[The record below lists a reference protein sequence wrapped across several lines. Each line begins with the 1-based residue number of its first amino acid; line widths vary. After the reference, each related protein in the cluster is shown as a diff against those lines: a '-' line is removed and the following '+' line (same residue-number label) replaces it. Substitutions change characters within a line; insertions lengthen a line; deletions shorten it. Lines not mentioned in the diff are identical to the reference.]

1 MNTKQKKTLYESI
14 MKSVAKTVKQSIDE
28 AMDFSKI
35 KNAAN
40 GASSTERIIKS
51 AQYKHY
57 RELINQVVD
66 YKPFQYI
73 EKYGWYQG
81 FDPVSE
87 TLFFEVGRIDIQ
99 LNSSYSISEFD
110 DYGEISVYG
119 IPSRKITEQIERIF
133 TVKRISERSYQQLIN
148 QINNSNVY
156 YVPTAAEYN
165 KFKIPKTILTI
176 EHLEFLVRELITL
189 PIQLDSINT
198 LYLFADKLFTS
209 SKNARDLTANADTD
223 FVELSQTDLNNQSLL
238 DMLSNYEDKFKYEPT
253 SNSMITI
260 PVFKKICVKNNIEK
274 LEKFLAAKCIK
285 FNPSK

>member
-1 MNTKQKKTLYESI
+1 MNTKQKKSLYESI
-14 MKSVAKTVKQSIDE
+14 MKSVSKTVKQSIDE

-40 GASSTERIIKS
+40 GTSSTERIVKS

-57 RELINQVVD
+57 RELINRLED
-66 YKPFQYI
+66 YKQFQYI

-99 LNSSYSISEFD
+99 LNNSYSISELD
-110 DYGEISVYG
+110 DYGEILVEG
-119 IPSRKITEQIERIF
+119 IPSRKIAEQIEHIF

-165 KFKIPKTILTI
+165 KFRIPLKVLTI
-176 EHLEFLVRELITL
+176 DHLVFLMRELPTT
-189 PIQLDSINT
+189 PIELDNINT
-198 LYLFADKLFTS
+198 LYLFADKLFTTA
-209 SKNARDLTANADTD
+209 KNARDLTANVETD

-253 SNSMITI
+253 AASVISI
-260 PVFKKICVKNNIEK
+260 PVFKKICVKDNTEK
-274 LEKFLAAKCIK
+274 MEKFLAAKCIEFK
-285 FNPSK
+285 PSK